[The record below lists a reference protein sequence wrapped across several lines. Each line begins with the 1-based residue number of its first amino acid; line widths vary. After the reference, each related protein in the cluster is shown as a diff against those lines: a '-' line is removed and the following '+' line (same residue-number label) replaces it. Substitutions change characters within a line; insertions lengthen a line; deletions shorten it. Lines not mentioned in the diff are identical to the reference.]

1 MTKSKFKW
9 LISISL
15 FVQMMA
21 VVLYQGT
28 FHTLPKELQDFI
40 LKSEQLQE
48 NSSMIWVII
57 ISSIMILFYW
67 IFVLIAMFKL
77 KKHARTHAIILTC
90 IGTLIY
96 LIYDPEINTGLVS
109 IFYDVGNIL
118 WGIVLGSMFYS
129 DLKVHFD
136 RKIKDA

>member
-1 MTKSKFKW
+1 
-9 LISISL
+9 
-15 FVQMMA
+15 MA
-21 VVLYQGT
+21 VVLYEAT

-48 NSSMIWVII
+48 NSSIIWVII
-57 ISSIMILFYW
+57 LSSIMILFYL

-109 IFYDVGNIL
+109 IFNDVGNIL

>member
-1 MTKSKFKW
+1 
-9 LISISL
+9 
-15 FVQMMA
+15 MA
-21 VVLYQGT
+21 VVLYEAT

-48 NSSMIWVII
+48 NSSIIWVII
-57 ISSIMILFYW
+57 ISSIMILFYL

-96 LIYDPEINTGLVS
+96 LIYDPEINTGLV
-109 IFYDVGNIL
+109 
-118 WGIVLGSMFYS
+118 
-129 DLKVHFD
+129 
-136 RKIKDA
+136 